1 MKSIVK
7 KSLCIICTLIT
18 LLCCT
23 HVINADSSTTDIT
36 CDYTINN
43 LGNGEAQITVCA
55 RTSIPVDKLSLTI
68 YIEKY
73 DPTSQTWQTVKVY
86 TLTENDTNILC
97 KTFTVKFT
105 KEKYRI
111 RGIACAQL
119 NGITECISF
128 DDILT
133 WN

>member
-1 MKSIVK
+1 MKNIVK

-23 HVINADSSTTDIT
+23 HVINANSSTTDIT

-86 TLTENDTNILC
+86 TFTESNTNILC
-97 KTFTVKFT
+97 KTFTVEFNT
-105 KEKYRI
+105 ENRI

-119 NGITECISF
+119 DGITECISF
-128 DDILT
+128 GDMLSG
-133 WN
+133 N